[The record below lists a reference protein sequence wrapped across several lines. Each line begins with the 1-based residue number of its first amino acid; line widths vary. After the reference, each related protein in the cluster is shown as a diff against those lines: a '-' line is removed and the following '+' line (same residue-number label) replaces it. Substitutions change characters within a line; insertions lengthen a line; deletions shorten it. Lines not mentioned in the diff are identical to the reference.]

1 MNKRTIGKQKP
12 TMTEIVE
19 GKPICVGA
27 RELVPLVRVTGRV
40 RRQAFL
46 GSDGVGAQGWGFV
59 RMRPVAILERVEG
72 DERRIPIEDK
82 TAQSLGGLL
91 LAALV
96 IPLLLALAVRLVR
109 RLHPIFPSRIG
120 GGADRDETQEVK

>member
-12 TMTEIVE
+12 TMGGVVE
-19 GKPICVGA
+19 GKPIRVGT

-40 RRQAFL
+40 RRQAFV
-46 GSDGVGAQGWGFV
+46 GSDRVGAQGWGFV
-59 RMRPVAILERVEG
+59 RMRPVAILERDEALALSEACPEPGRRVEG
-72 DERRIPIEDK
+72 CERRIPIEDK
-82 TAQSLGGLL
+82 TAQALGGLL

-109 RLHPIFPSRIG
+109 KI
-120 GGADRDETQEVK
+120 